1 MFAMREKKRG
11 APRMVFGFLMLLN
24 KNDGDLRRGR
34 HGLGQGSEVREREQ
48 KA

>member
-11 APRMVFGFLMLLN
+11 APRMVCGFMMLLN
-24 KNDGDLRRGR
+24 KKDGERRRGR
-34 HGLGQGSEVREREQ
+34 PGLGQGSEVREREQ